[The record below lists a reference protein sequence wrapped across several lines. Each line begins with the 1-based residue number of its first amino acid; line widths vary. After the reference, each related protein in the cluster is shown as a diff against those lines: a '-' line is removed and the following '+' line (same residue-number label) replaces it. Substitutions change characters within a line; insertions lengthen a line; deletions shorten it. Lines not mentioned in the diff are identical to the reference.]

1 MGGEVGAEP
10 GEIGGEVGGEVGGSS
25 LLTDLTTRHKDR
37 MGKAAYISLED
48 EFEKHATTEDLTAER
63 LRAYNHV
70 RMFGGKVCGNCK
82 WRHGC
87 KRCDEAKAW
96 SWACRS
102 TLYEAMP
109 GGVRPTAKP
118 KGRPKKKA

>member
-1 MGGEVGAEP
+1 M
-10 GEIGGEVGGEVGGSS
+10 
-25 LLTDLTTRHKDR
+25 LRDLTTRHEDR
-37 MGKAAYISLED
+37 MSKAAYISPED
-48 EFEKHATTEDLTAER
+48 EFEKHATTEDLNDER

-70 RMFGGKVCGNCK
+70 RMFGGSVCGSCK

-87 KRCDEAKAW
+87 VRCDEAKAW

-109 GGVRPTAKP
+109 GGLRPTAKP